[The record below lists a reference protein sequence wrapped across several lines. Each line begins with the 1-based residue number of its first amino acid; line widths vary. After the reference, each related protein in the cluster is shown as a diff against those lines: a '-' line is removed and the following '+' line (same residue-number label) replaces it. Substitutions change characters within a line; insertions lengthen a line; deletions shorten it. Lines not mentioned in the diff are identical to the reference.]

1 VIGVDRPSQ
10 SGGWFDPSTGTP
22 AHACVSTRIQKS
34 TENKSLIENSVVTAD
49 EIKLGFLLLQHLR
62 VATRDRAVHKFN
74 VIGRSTKGEF
84 ETWLG
89 RDISPSDKQSVIWI
103 WDELKRARLI
113 NATGTD
119 LVNPDDW
126 VVVSPKGM
134 TISEGDFAAM
144 FRDQPSAGSNQRLV
158 DVVTG
163 ILQRAE
169 LNADLDRIAVAQDGS
184 PLSFLMID
192 LDHFKSFNDTH
203 GHGVGDEVLKAVAQT
218 VARVVRRKGEVYRYG
233 GEEISVI
240 LPNHAL
246 AEATAVAERIRNE
259 IEAVR
264 IEKVPDCHVTASL
277 GVAAIPETS
286 ANKKDMV
293 TDADRALYEAKDKGR
308 NRVCCAAKTASGT
321 PVQRKVPARLDGDL
335 NLRVALQSGSRS
347 WYLLYVENQTNV
359 DVKVERISI
368 ERDGI
373 NLTEPALPKDED
385 NWVVPAKQT
394 RPIGWR
400 PQTNPGDSLVRLFS
414 EEGILFS
421 TWVNVVLRVS
431 VGTERHDYQQK
442 LAVRV
447 FATNGDVKQIAG

>member
-1 VIGVDRPSQ
+1 M
-10 SGGWFDPSTGTP
+10 
-22 AHACVSTRIQKS
+22 
-34 TENKSLIENSVVTAD
+34 TAD

-84 ETWLG
+84 ENWLG
-89 RDISPSDKQSVIWI
+89 RDMSPSEKQSLIWI
-103 WDELKRARLI
+103 WDELKRERLI

-134 TISEGDFAAM
+134 TVSEGDFAAM
-144 FRDQPSAGSNQRLV
+144 FRDEPSDAGRNQRIV
-158 DVVTG
+158 DAVTG
-163 ILQRAE
+163 ILQRSE
-169 LNADLDRIAVAQDGS
+169 LNADLDRITVAQDGS
-184 PLSFLMID
+184 PVGFLMID

-203 GHGVGDEVLKAVAQT
+203 GHGVGDEVLKAVAQA
-218 VARVVRRKGEVYRYG
+218 VARVVRGKGEVYRYG

-264 IEKVPDCHVTASL
+264 IETVPDCHVTASI
-277 GVAAIPETS
+277 GVAATPETS

-308 NRVCCAAKTASGT
+308 NRVCCATKAVSGT
-321 PVQRKVPARLDGDL
+321 HVQRKPAARLDGDL
-335 NLRVALQSGSRS
+335 NLRVALQEGSRS
-347 WYLLYVENQTNV
+347 WYLLYVENQTTV

-368 ERDGI
+368 EHDGI
-373 NLTEPALPKDED
+373 NLTEPALPKGED
-385 NWVVPAKQT
+385 NWAVPAKQT

-400 PQTNPGDSLVRLFS
+400 PQTNPGDCLVRLYP
-414 EEGILFS
+414 EEGIHFS
-421 TWVNVVLRVS
+421 TWVNIVLRVS
-431 VGTERHDYQQK
+431 VGTERHDFQQK

>member
-1 VIGVDRPSQ
+1 M
-10 SGGWFDPSTGTP
+10 
-22 AHACVSTRIQKS
+22 
-34 TENKSLIENSVVTAD
+34 TAD

-74 VIGRSTKGEF
+74 VIGRSTQGEF

-89 RDISPSDKQSVIWI
+89 RDISSSEKQSLIWI

-126 VVVSPKGM
+126 IVVSPKGM
-134 TISEGDFAAM
+134 SISEADFTAM
-144 FRDQPSAGSNQRLV
+144 FRDQTSEAGSNQRLL
-158 DVVTG
+158 DAVTG

-169 LNADLDRIAVAQDGS
+169 LNADLDRIAVEQGGS
-184 PLSFLMID
+184 PVSFLMID

-218 VARVVRRKGEVYRYG
+218 VARVVRGKGEVYRYG

-264 IEKVPDCHVTASL
+264 IDSVPDCHVTASL

-286 ANKKDMV
+286 ANGEDMV
-293 TDADRALYEAKDKGR
+293 TDADRALYDAKDKGR
-308 NRVCCAAKTASGT
+308 NRVSSAIKGVSGT
-321 PVQRKVPARLDGDL
+321 PVQRKTLPRLDGDL
-335 NLRVALQSGSRS
+335 NLRVTLQSGSRS
-347 WYLLYVENQTNV
+347 WYLLYVENQTDV
-359 DVKVERISI
+359 DVKIERISI

-373 NLTEPALPKDED
+373 NLMEPALPKDGD

-400 PQTNPGDSLVRLFS
+400 PQTNPGDSLVRLFP
-414 EEGILFS
+414 EEGIHLS
-421 TWVNVVLRVS
+421 TWINVMLRVS
-431 VGTERHDYQQK
+431 IGTERHDYQQK